1 MQEDGYG
8 KREGWGK
15 RTLALLESAVTVEML
30 PTTTAMGLAVSVFPL
45 PATEV

>member
-8 KREGWGK
+8 KREGWGE

-30 PTTTAMGLAVSVFPL
+30 PTTTAMGLAVCFSV
-45 PATEV
+45 AHY